1 MIFFQSN
8 RGWLRSIPHSGPLR
22 QEVQKLLIP
31 LFFIVWHFM
40 LIYTIVWNFFSLRL
54 KSEFSNYLYRLQLW
68 HTLLSMLGNLC
79 FILQKERK
87 EKLWDPVHRLAL
99 AEACRKQEEFDAAHS
114 SPSQVCFKSKFM
126 NLFFAIV
133 CYWLTELKCFI
144 ICVKERYLWVFW
156 QIIYQSV
163 YQCIFWLIL

>member
-1 MIFFQSN
+1 
-8 RGWLRSIPHSGPLR
+8 
-22 QEVQKLLIP
+22 
-31 LFFIVWHFM
+31 
-40 LIYTIVWNFFSLRL
+40 
-54 KSEFSNYLYRLQLW
+54 
-68 HTLLSMLGNLC
+68 MLGNLC

-144 ICVKERYLWVFW
+144 ICVKERYL
-156 QIIYQSV
+156 
-163 YQCIFWLIL
+163 